1 MSQSSEDIT
10 ILNRLDRIEA
20 RLNAV
25 EDSNREIAL
34 QVPALLESMIGPHVE
49 NLRAHLRAELLE
61 SLTTFEESIDSKV
74 SMRVSTIEKALI
86 DQSAI
91 IAALSQRAIEAEQNF
106 QRLIGAVERLCE
118 QKEAASTARVSF
130 DPAFARQLSDTFQ
143 RPPAPSGLQP
153 DSGFR
158 PRIVSEEEAKQD
170 RHRKPMTRI

>member
-1 MSQSSEDIT
+1 
-10 ILNRLDRIEA
+10 
-20 RLNAV
+20 
-25 EDSNREIAL
+25 
-34 QVPALLESMIGPHVE
+34 MIGPKIRE

-118 QKEAASTARVSF
+118 QKEAASTARVVPIRLSRGNSATLFNGHRRLPVYSPIRVSGRASF
-130 DPAFARQLSDTFQ
+130 RKK
-143 RPPAPSGLQP
+143 RPN
-153 DSGFR
+153 
-158 PRIVSEEEAKQD
+158 RIGIAS
-170 RHRKPMTRI
+170 R